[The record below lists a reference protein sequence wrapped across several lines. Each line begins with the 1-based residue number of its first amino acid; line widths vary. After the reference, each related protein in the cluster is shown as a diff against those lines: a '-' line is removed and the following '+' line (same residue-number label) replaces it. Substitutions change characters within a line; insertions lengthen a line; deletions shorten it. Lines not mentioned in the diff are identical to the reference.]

1 LYVVQDKS
9 QSQLIRDVVLGVGV
23 FESRSLKP
31 DLYEKLE
38 QRLSPGALPRP
49 GKLFVRHS
57 VSKSEMAGLLCRVIV
72 VSVEDRVLYQLSLST
87 HL

>member
-1 LYVVQDKS
+1 VFRDKS
-9 QSQLIRDVVLGVGV
+9 QSQLIRDIFLLLT
-23 FESRSLKP
+23 FLTRSFPP
-31 DLYEKLE
+31 DLYETLE
-38 QRLSPGALPRP
+38 QWSFRAFCSCP